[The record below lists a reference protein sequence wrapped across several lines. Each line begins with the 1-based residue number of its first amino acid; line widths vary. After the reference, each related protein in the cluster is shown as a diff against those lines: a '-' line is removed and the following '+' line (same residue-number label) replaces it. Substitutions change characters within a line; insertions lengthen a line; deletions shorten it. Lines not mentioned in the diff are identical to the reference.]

1 MKTTIKNKEENVTEK
16 IYMHP
21 TLQVLKF
28 IHSGWIYA
36 QKAGFFEEAAMTK
49 EADYLEPH
57 GEVKIEFSVD
67 EDKLDSIFLN
77 AFNYSE
83 LSGKSENLNQ

>member
-1 MKTTIKNKEENVTEK
+1 
-16 IYMHP
+16 
-21 TLQVLKF
+21 
-28 IHSGWIYA
+28 
-36 QKAGFFEEAAMTK
+36 MTK

-83 LSGKSENLNQ
+83 LSGKSENLNQEDRWWVEL